1 MPEPGGAVC
10 EPGRR
15 TAPGGESGFFPPSVP
30 GSGTADPAGFFAPT
44 GFVIGRPAGRAP
56 LAGSGTAPGLMAA
69 LPSAALCTV
78 NGLLHFGHLIERP
91 AAGTRASSNSYA
103 AAQFGHEIF
112 NAFPRRI
119 RRS

>member
-1 MPEPGGAVC
+1 MPEPGGRVGM
-10 EPGRR
+10 PSGRR
-15 TAPGGESGFFPPSVP
+15 TADDSGWLPSSVP
-30 GSGTADPAGFFAPT
+30 GNGTADVAGFFA
-44 GFVIGRPAGRAP
+44 GIGLFVIGRPEGRAP
-56 LAGSGTAPGLMAA
+56 LAGNGTAPGLMAA
-69 LPSAALCTV
+69 FPSAALCTV
-78 NGLLHFGHLIERP
+78 NGFLHFGHLIDSP